1 MISKKFLIIGS
12 KGLLG
17 SEIIKYLKKRNFSYS
32 TISRKNSNFNLN
44 LEKYKKLNKFFK
56 KNKFKF
62 VINCAAIINIDIC
75 ERNYFEAKIINSY
88 LPKFLSKL
96 SKKYNFKLIQIS
108 TDAFYY
114 SKIFKLNKEKDK
126 LFAIN
131 KYAKT
136 KLAAENFV
144 TKNKRSLIIR
154 TNFTGREYVKN
165 SKRFSDWVYNSIK
178 AKKKMLL
185 FNDMY
190 TSTLDVKNC
199 ARFIVDLTLK
209 ESRGIYNLGTRDA
222 ISKKQ
227 FAVKFSKKIK
237 KKLIFK
243 EINCINN
250 TITPRNLNLGMNV
263 SKIEKKLN
271 RKMISSNQ
279 AIANLAKDYL

>member
-1 MISKKFLIIGS
+1 
-12 KGLLG
+12 
-17 SEIIKYLKKRNFSYS
+17 
-32 TISRKNSNFNLN
+32 
-44 LEKYKKLNKFFK
+44 
-56 KNKFKF
+56 
-62 VINCAAIINIDIC
+62 
-75 ERNYFEAKIINSY
+75 
-88 LPKFLSKL
+88 
-96 SKKYNFKLIQIS
+96 
-108 TDAFYY
+108 
-114 SKIFKLNKEKDK
+114 
-126 LFAIN
+126 
-131 KYAKT
+131 
-136 KLAAENFV
+136 
-144 TKNKRSLIIR
+144 
-154 TNFTGREYVKN
+154 
-165 SKRFSDWVYNSIK
+165 
-178 AKKKMLL
+178 
-185 FNDMY
+185 MY